1 MRRTGFFAPFEP
13 GFRWC
18 LAVSDP
24 LPRGCRFGF
33 VRARLRHVFCL
44 RAGACFFSFRGFRV
58 VTSPPCG
65 GRFFAPFEPGF
76 RWCLA
81 VRLRHVFC
89 LRAGAC
95 FFSFRGFRVVTSP
108 PCGGRFFAPFEPGF
122 RWCLAVSDPLPR
134 GCRFGFVRA
143 RLRHVFCLR
152 TGACFFSFRGSRGAT
167 SQPCEGPFFA
177 SSELGFRWCFRA
189 AFRSRRGWPN
199 IVVSWLHSRLVV
211 GTFFLQGLPLEP
223 SSSKVAPRK
232 FWERK
237 IWRSMGATRRFD
249 RNAGGPKLWQVGCIR
264 GLPSGLAFANL
275 GRENFAYR
283 SFSEA

>member
-1 MRRTGFFAPFEP
+1 MSGFSVFFGVCISALAGNSDIVCGNLSLFLNRNACTNHWNLLPPACAAKVWNAEGFAKQ
-13 GFRWC
+13 
-18 LAVSDP
+18 
-24 LPRGCRFGF
+24 
-33 VRARLRHVFCL
+33 
-44 RAGACFFSFRGFRV
+44 
-58 VTSPPCG
+58 
-65 GRFFAPFEPGF
+65 GR
-76 RWCLA
+76 
-81 VRLRHVFC
+81 
-89 LRAGAC
+89 
-95 FFSFRGFRVVTSP
+95 
-108 PCGGRFFAPFEPGF
+108 
-122 RWCLAVSDPLPR
+122 
-134 GCRFGFVRA
+134 
-143 RLRHVFCLR
+143 
-152 TGACFFSFRGSRGAT
+152 
-167 SQPCEGPFFA
+167 
-177 SSELGFRWCFRA
+177 RA

-211 GTFFLQGLPLEP
+211 GTFFFQGLPLEP